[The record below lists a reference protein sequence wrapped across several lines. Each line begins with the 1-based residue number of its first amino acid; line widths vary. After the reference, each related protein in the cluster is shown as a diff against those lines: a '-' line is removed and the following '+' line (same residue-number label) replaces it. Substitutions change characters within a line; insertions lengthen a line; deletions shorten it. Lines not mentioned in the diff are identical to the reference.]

1 MVFAD
6 LKYSGTYEDAH
17 EDLYTYLR
25 SRFDRVEGGL
35 QSDSCIWIWFD
46 EDKVAVDTFS
56 AETHQIKSS
65 RSGVHVERVIEA
77 LKQNYNVAVYP
88 QPEIEAHEDEP

>member
-17 EDLYTYLR
+17 DDLYTFLQ

-35 QSDSCIWIWFD
+35 QSDSWIWIWFD

-56 AETHQIKSS
+56 AKTHQIKSS

-77 LKQNYNVAVYP
+77 LKQKYNIAVYP
-88 QPEIEAHEDEP
+88 QPVIEPHEDEP

>member
-17 EDLYTYLR
+17 DYLHAFLQ

-56 AETHQIKSS
+56 ATNHQIKSS
-65 RSGVHVERVIEA
+65 RSGSHVERVIEA
-77 LKQNYNVAVYP
+77 LKQKYNVAVYP
-88 QPEIEAHEDEP
+88 QPVIEPHEDEP

>member
-17 EDLYTYLR
+17 EDLYTFLR

-35 QSDSCIWIWFD
+35 QGDSWIWIWFD
-46 EDKVAVDTFS
+46 EHKVAVDTFS
-56 AETHQIKSS
+56 AKTHQIKSS
-65 RSGVHVERVIEA
+65 RSGSHVEIVIEA
-77 LKQNYNVAVYP
+77 LKQKYNVAVYP
-88 QPEIEAHEDEP
+88 QPVIEPHEDEP